1 MKLIRFFL
9 WFIALTVGVVGTANV
24 VGMMV
29 LNVRLPN
36 IEPTLPQSL
45 SQIIATHGQ
54 PDAGGGP
61 GLNRWTDAISIG
73 GFIAL
78 EKNVSVIAS
87 QTENVADGSPVL
99 DSIFEPGWTALEVVF
114 LNGVGEQR
122 HPWGALCFFDGLMPR
137 NCDVWGLG

>member
-1 MKLIRFFL
+1 MKLVRFFL
-9 WFIALTVGVVGTANV
+9 WFIALTVSVVGTASV

-29 LNVRLPN
+29 LNARLPN

-54 PDAGGGP
+54 PYAGGGP

-73 GFIAL
+73 SFIAL

-87 QTENVADGSPVL
+87 EAENVADGSPAL
-99 DSIFEPGWTALEVVF
+99 NNIFEPSWTALEVVF

-137 NCDVWGLG
+137 NGDVWGLG